1 MIFNY
6 FNFQVKI
13 TRSESWNIIS
23 KKKMGHGYKMVED
36 PYEHEGNLLFSF
48 NILNKILT
56 IITQEHV

>member
-36 PYEHEGNLLFSF
+36 P
-48 NILNKILT
+48 
-56 IITQEHV
+56 